1 MFLATDASSGSGVH
15 EGREYEELRESGKH
29 DDRGDQVVV
38 DDMLPLLQ
46 AQVCK
51 GTASQEIIYDKMVFL
66 LLQGQVCKET
76 VSQETIDKR

>member
-1 MFLATDASSGSGVH
+1 MFLATDASSCSSVH

-46 AQVCK
+46 A
-51 GTASQEIIYDKMVFL
+51 
-66 LLQGQVCKET
+66 
-76 VSQETIDKR
+76 

>member
-51 GTASQEIIYDKMVFL
+51 GIVSQEIIYEYDRGNQVVVDDML
-66 LLQGQVCKET
+66 PLLQT
-76 VSQETIDKR
+76 